1 MRQGDSCVCGS
12 SETRCLTMQNPFR
25 KLTVRE
31 MLMKQLDDSQRAR
44 VESSAI
50 AEEHA
55 SHVQMLNVRI
65 ARIQQEIQAMNT
77 NEIKEPT
84 Q

>member
-1 MRQGDSCVCGS
+1 M
-12 SETRCLTMQNPFR
+12 TMLNPFR
-25 KLTVRE
+25 KLTVCEMLNPFRKLTVCE
-31 MLMKQLDDSQRAR
+31 MLMKQLDEAQRSR
-44 VESSAI
+44 IESAAI
-50 AEEHA
+50 AEDHA
-55 SHVQMLNVRI
+55 NHVKTMDARI